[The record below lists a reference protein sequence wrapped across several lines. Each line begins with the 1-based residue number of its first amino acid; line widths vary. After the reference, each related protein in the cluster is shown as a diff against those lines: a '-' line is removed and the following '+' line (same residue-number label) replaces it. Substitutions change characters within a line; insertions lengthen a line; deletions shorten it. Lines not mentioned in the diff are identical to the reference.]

1 MYGYSGFPNP
11 AYAGAEQA
19 GISLVLGL
27 VAFGLLLLFNDY
39 RMKRFQKDGGR
50 RSRRPKTPREKAVL
64 VMEVVLAGLLL
75 IMVLGMYLERI

>member
-27 VAFGLLLLFNDY
+27 AAF
-39 RMKRFQKDGGR
+39 
-50 RSRRPKTPREKAVL
+50 
-64 VMEVVLAGLLL
+64 GLLL

>member
-27 VAFGLLLLFNDY
+27 IAFGLLLLFNDY
-39 RMKRFQKDGGR
+39 RMKRVQKGR
-50 RSRRPKTPREKAVL
+50 GRTRRPKTPREKAVL
-64 VMEVVLAGLLL
+64 VMEGVLAGLLL
-75 IMVLGMYLERI
+75 IMVLGMYLERV

>member
-39 RMKRFQKDGGR
+39 RMKRFQKGR
-50 RSRRPKTPREKAVL
+50 GRTRRPKTPREKAVL

>member
-39 RMKRFQKDGGR
+39 RMKRVQKDGGR
-50 RSRRPKTPREKAVL
+50 RTRRPKTPQEKAVL
-64 VMEVVLAGLLL
+64 VMESVLAGLLL